1 MSNKNEATLLI
12 VDDKSENLVVLEKLL
27 SPLPIKILKALSG
40 NEALSL
46 MIEHEVMLVLLDVQ
60 MPGMSGYE
68 VREVMSWDEK
78 TKFIPVIF
86 ITANYADEQHK
97 LKGYEYGAVDYL
109 YKPIDEI
116 ILLSKV
122 KVFIDLYEQKLKYKQ
137 LNQRYQLIF
146 NAAGEGI
153 FGINQEKNI
162 VFINPAAETILG
174 YSIGQLINKPVLALL
189 KEPPKKE
196 DIEDE
201 NNWSLDD
208 IFNICSKKT
217 NFHKADAELIKND
230 GTLLPVEFTAAA
242 IYDKDEDDYNGL
254 VFVFSDISLR
264 KITEEQ
270 LTNLALYD
278 HLTQLPNRLL
288 FERTMTQTLA
298 RAKRNST
305 ITALMFL
312 DLDHFKDVNDQL
324 GHDIGDLLLKAV
336 SSRLLRCIRE
346 TDTVSRLGG
355 DEFAII
361 LDQISTMNDAAL
373 IAEKIIE
380 ALKRPFLL
388 NGNDVFI
395 STSIGIASYPLSGD
409 TSGSLTKNAD
419 IAMYQAKQTGRGRYC
434 FFTNL
439 MNEQI
444 RFRLQIIHGLHYA
457 IDRNEFELYYQP
469 KLDLMSKK
477 IVGTEALL
485 RWNHPILGLLHPAD
499 FVQIA
504 EETGLIQKIGKW
516 TLEQACRVNKLWQN
530 AGYIKCSIAVNL
542 SFHQLLQTDLISII
556 ENALTQSG
564 LESCYLEVE
573 LTETSLIA
581 NIEKLSQVLTQLH
594 KIGLYIAI
602 DDFGTGYSSLSH
614 LKKLP
619 IDSLKI
625 DKSFVRDI
633 ISDSNDAAIVR
644 AVITLAHG
652 LDLIV
657 IAEGVEHEEQ
667 LMFLQNNGCDQV
679 QGFLFSSPLKAI
691 EMEDFFKNYPD
702 YTHNV

>member
-1 MSNKNEATLLI
+1 MVHKNEAKILI
-12 VDDKSENLVVLEKLL
+12 VDDKNENLVVLEKLL
-27 SPLPIKILKALSG
+27 SSLPVTVIKALSG

-46 MIEHEVMLVLLDVQ
+46 MIEHEFMLVLLDVQ
-60 MPGMSGYE
+60 MPNMSGYE

-116 ILLSKV
+116 ILLSKI
-122 KVFIDLYEQKLKYKQ
+122 KVFLDLYEQKLKYKQ

-153 FGINQEKNI
+153 FGIDTKKHI

-174 YSIGQLINKPVLALL
+174 YSVGQLLNKPVFDIL
-189 KEPPKKE
+189 KEPT
-196 DIEDE
+196 IEE
-201 NNWSLDD
+201 ETEEEKLWSLDK
-208 IFNICSKKT
+208 IFSMCAHDKT
-217 NFHKADAELIKND
+217 FHNTDAKFIKND
-230 GTLLPVEFTAAA
+230 HTLLPVEFTAAA
-242 IYDKDEDDYNGL
+242 MHDHDENYSGL

-278 HLTQLPNRLL
+278 HLTELPNRLL
-288 FERTMTQTLA
+288 FERTMNQTLA
-298 RAKRNST
+298 RAKRNTT

-361 LDQISTMNDAAL
+361 LDQISSMSDAAN

-380 ALKRPFLL
+380 SLKRPFLL

-395 STSIGIASYPLSGD
+395 STSIGIATYPLSGE
-409 TSGSLTKNAD
+409 TVLSLTKNAD
-419 IAMYQAKQTGRGRYC
+419 IAMYQAKQTGRGHYC
-434 FFTNL
+434 FFSNL

-457 IDRNEFELYYQP
+457 IERNEFELYFQP
-469 KLDLMSKK
+469 KLDLVNRK

-499 FVQIA
+499 FMQVA

-516 TLEQACRVNKLWQN
+516 TLEEACRVNKAWQS
-530 AGYIKCSIAVNL
+530 AGYVKCSIAVNL
-542 SFHQLLQTDLISII
+542 SFHQLLQTDLVLII
-556 ENALTQSG
+556 ENALKESG
-564 LESCYLEVE
+564 LENRYLEVE

-581 NIEKLSQVLTQLH
+581 SIEKLSQVLTTLH
-594 KIGLYIAI
+594 KMGLHIAI

-625 DKSFVRDI
+625 DRSFVRDI
-633 ISDSNDAAIVR
+633 SSDSSDAAIVR

-652 LDLIV
+652 LGLIV
-657 IAEGVEHEEQ
+657 IAEGVEHEAQ
-667 LMFLQNNGCDQV
+667 FTFLQENGCDQV
-679 QGFLFSSPLKAI
+679 QGFLFSSPLKAKD
-691 EMEDFFKNYPD
+691 MEEFFKSHPAYALEK
-702 YTHNV
+702 